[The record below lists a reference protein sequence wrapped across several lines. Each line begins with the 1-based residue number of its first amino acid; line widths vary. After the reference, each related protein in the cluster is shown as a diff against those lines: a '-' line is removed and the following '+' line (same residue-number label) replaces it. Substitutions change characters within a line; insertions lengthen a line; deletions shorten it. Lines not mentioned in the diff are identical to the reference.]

1 MGMTRAVVLALV
13 AVLAIGCGKSAD
25 ERLKEDMEKEHA
37 RHVDE
42 PKPTPE
48 PTPRALPDAQV
59 KPDAAAE
66 PEPTTPEE
74 IDNARKK
81 AMIDGRDKDVIKYC
95 EMGKYAD
102 KPDPQIMLG
111 CTLAACRVMDADK
124 AKEWAKGVVSS
135 KPLYD
140 QAIKTCMANKV
151 VL

>member
-1 MGMTRAVVLALV
+1 MTRTVVLALV
-13 AVLAIGCGKSAD
+13 AVLAVGCGKSAD
-25 ERLKEDMEKEHA
+25 ERLKEDMKKEHA
-37 RHVDE
+37 RHADE
-42 PKPTPE
+42 PNPAE
-48 PTPRALPDAQV
+48 PTHREIPDATA
-59 KPDAAAE
+59 KPDAAPE

-95 EMGKYAD
+95 EMGHYAD

-124 AKEWAKGVVSS
+124 AKEWAKGVASS